1 MKIAAVTA
9 EYNPFHD
16 GHAYHLQKTREAGA
30 THIVAVMSGSVV
42 QRGDFAV
49 YDKFTR
55 AEAAIAG
62 GADLVIELPAAWAC
76 ASAPR
81 FASGA
86 AQLILALGVVD
97 AVSFGCDS
105 GVAAAIACAA
115 ACAASPA
122 VAEAARPLLQAGLTY
137 PAALHRAL
145 AGLHPEAAALLSRPN
160 NLLAAEYQKACRAL
174 GFAPEWIA
182 VRRQGAAHDAPAAK
196 DGTAAGDSSADG
208 ARNRAVFSEAP
219 LIPAGA
225 AHDAP
230 FGGSSSDVSP
240 ASMSAA
246 WDDAASVHGTQDSRA
261 SAQCLPHTA
270 EPAAPRLDASSGPT
284 GGREAPFFACA
295 RAIRRQLAD
304 GISPE
309 QLLPNAAC
317 YRGCQL
323 SGGIAALEQALLYR
337 LRTADGPLPI
347 PDRADGLAD
356 RLAAAA
362 RQATSL
368 SELTE
373 LTRTKRYTAARVRR
387 ALLHALLGV
396 TDKSYTPIPYLRVLA
411 ANSRGL
417 QILSAAKGRAALPIG
432 SSLSR
437 LAAQSEQ
444 ARQYAAFEARVSD
457 IYALTLPRPGRCGW
471 DQTRKFTPYD

>member
-86 AQLILALGVVD
+86 AQLIQALGVVD
-97 AVSFGCDS
+97 AVSFGCES
-105 GVAAAIACAA
+105 GDASAIACAA

-182 VRRQGAAHDAPAAK
+182 VRRQGAAHDAP
-196 DGTAAGDSSADG
+196 
-208 ARNRAVFSEAP
+208 
-219 LIPAGA
+219 
-225 AHDAP
+225 
-230 FGGSSSDVSP
+230 FGGGSSDVSP
-240 ASMSAA
+240 AAMSAA

-304 GISPE
+304 GTSPE

-317 YRGCQL
+317 YRGCQR

-417 QILSAAKGRAALPIG
+417 QILSAAKGRAALPVG